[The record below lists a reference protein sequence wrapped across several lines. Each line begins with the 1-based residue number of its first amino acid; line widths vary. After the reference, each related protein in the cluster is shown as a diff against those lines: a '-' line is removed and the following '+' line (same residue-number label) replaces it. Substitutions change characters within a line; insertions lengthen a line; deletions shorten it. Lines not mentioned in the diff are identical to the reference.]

1 MLYYIHRFMLNDF
14 SEGCKY
20 ITGVKFQRCLYL
32 KDEAL
37 EDLSYLKDS
46 LQDLQIISC
55 GNITDKGVKSLHILR
70 SVFICEKITSFLG
83 MFTKF
88 QKATVSFVMSVCL
101 SIHLSAWNISA
112 PTGEIFM
119 KIDV

>member
-1 MLYYIHRFMLNDF
+1 MSHDF

-20 ITGVKFQRCLYL
+20 ITRVKFHRCLYL

-37 EDLSYLKDS
+37 ENLPYLKDS

-70 SVFICEKITSFLG
+70 SVSICGTLLINPF
-83 MFTKF
+83 
-88 QKATVSFVMSVCL
+88 
-101 SIHLSAWNISA
+101 
-112 PTGEIFM
+112 
-119 KIDV
+119 